1 MGRVIGSIIGS
12 LLCAGL
18 GVFAVVAIVMACVKR
33 TTGWI
38 VAGVVFLLLGIAGAG
53 VIGVA
58 GFKAFTDAR
67 KAQTTR
73 KSVTSSDGWVRLQ
86 IPGSWSEL
94 PELGADASLK
104 VGNKF
109 AEQYLMIF
117 TDPKSDFRGSLDS
130 FSQLTTKR
138 MLSKL
143 ADSSASGPTP
153 LTINGFPAVRV
164 RLEGTANSV
173 RVVYLHTS
181 VETPDGFHQ
190 ILQWTLPSR
199 EKIAFPIFEEVASTF
214 NLARPASVEPSSQP
228 AVAPAIKGKR
238 ETF

>member
-1 MGRVIGSIIGS
+1 MGRMVGSIIGS

-18 GVFAVVAIVMACVKR
+18 GLFAVIAIIMACVKR

-38 VAGVVFLLLGIAGAG
+38 VAGVISVLLGLGGVG

-67 KAQTTR
+67 KAQTMS
-73 KSVTSSDGWVRLQ
+73 KSVTSNDGWVRLQ
-86 IPGSWSEL
+86 IPGSWNDL

-117 TDPKSDFRGSLDS
+117 TDPKSDFRGTLDS

-143 ADSSASGPTP
+143 GDASASAPTS
-153 LTINGFPAVRV
+153 LTINGFRAVRV
-164 RLEGTANSV
+164 RMEGTANSV

-199 EKIAFPIFEEVASTF
+199 EKTAFPVFEEVASTF
-214 NLARPASVEPSSQP
+214 NLARPAAGDLSSKPS
-228 AVAPAIKGKR
+228 VAPAIKGKR